1 MNSIPG
7 ELAGWPAREGDTT
20 AAKTGRNKEETSRFM
35 KILNK

>member
-20 AAKTGRNKEETSRFM
+20 AAKTGRNREETSRFM